1 MPFKYLFK
9 FCESVNDLEQYLRIR
24 VPSSSL
30 TGMYQSHLPSFAYIR
45 TRFNKLTRRQKL
57 ILGGSIAGVSF
68 LVVLLSAIFHTRII
82 NWAKPLAEKYTR
94 RPGGFL
100 VPSILLMLVS
110 IPPLFGHELISF
122 LTGFVYGN
130 SGFIIVV
137 ISTTIGESLLFL
149 SFRHLFTSKIAA
161 FREQYKDY
169 DIFVRVIE
177 EGGQYMILA
186 IRCSA
191 IPSHFS
197 TPLFASIE
205 AIEYKTW
212 LICCLVSSFSLYPPV
227 YFGWLLK
234 RGESS
239 SITPWLL
246 TFGFGITLLVGLYIW
261 MQYKHHK
268 AVQSAKRADLEASLV
283 PAVEEEEDIFNLVAE
298 GTSGDSQGTNP
309 DVFFD
314 KSVKFRSP

>member
-1 MPFKYLFK
+1 MR
-9 FCESVNDLEQYLRIR
+9 ELEHFSTLKW
-24 VPSSSL
+24 
-30 TGMYQSHLPSFAYIR
+30 IR
-45 TRFNKLTRRQKL
+45 TRFNKLTHRQK
-57 ILGGSIAGVSF
+57 IIFGSSIAGTFF
-68 LVVLLSAIFHTRII
+68 LILLISAIFHTRII
-82 NWAKPLAEKYTR
+82 NWAKPLAEKYTQ

-130 SGFIIVV
+130 LGFLIVV
-137 ISTTIGESLLFL
+137 FSITLGESLLFL
-149 SFRHLFTSKIAA
+149 SFRHLFTGKIAT

-177 EGGQYMILA
+177 EGGAYMIFA

-212 LICCLVSSFSLYPPV
+212 LICCLASSFSLYPPV

-239 SITPWLL
+239 KATPWLL
-246 TFGFGITLLVGLYIW
+246 TFGFSITLLVGLYIW
-261 MQYKHHK
+261 AQYRRHK
-268 AVQSAKRADLEASLV
+268 AVQAADTADIEASLISTNGDLADDLFDV
-283 PAVEEEEDIFNLVAE
+283 PEDEEDTEETNRASNYSSENIPKLSIDKPVAFEINLPR
-298 GTSGDSQGTNP
+298 QG
-309 DVFFD
+309 
-314 KSVKFRSP
+314 

>member
-1 MPFKYLFK
+1 MVAHYIRQKYT
-9 FCESVNDLEQYLRIR
+9 
-24 VPSSSL
+24 SL
-30 TGMYQSHLPSFAYIR
+30 TR
-45 TRFNKLTRRQKL
+45 KQKL
-57 ILGGSIAGVSF
+57 ILGGSLGGTF
-68 LVVLLSAIFHTRII
+68 LLIVLLGTIFHAQII
-82 NWAKPLAEKYTR
+82 EYLKPLAEKYTR

-100 VPSILLMLVS
+100 VPSLMLMIVS
-110 IPPLFGHELISF
+110 IPPLLGHELVSF

-130 SGFIIVV
+130 VGFLIVV

-149 SFRHLFTSKIAA
+149 SFRHFLTEKLIK
-161 FREQYKDY
+161 FRLKYKDY

-177 EGGQYMILA
+177 EGGPYMIFA

-212 LICCLVSSFSLYPPV
+212 LLCCLASCFSLYPPV

-239 SITPWLL
+239 KATPWLL
-246 TFGFGITLLVGLYIW
+246 SIAAIITVSVGLYIYI
-261 MQYKHHK
+261 QYRRQK
-268 AVQSAKRADLEASLV
+268 AAYQIDDITHDLEATADVEDLQSSLLADYNRHVYDDHVSPRESADKHV
-283 PAVEEEEDIFNLVAE
+283 PTHHD
-298 GTSGDSQGTNP
+298 P
-309 DVFFD
+309 H
-314 KSVKFRSP
+314 